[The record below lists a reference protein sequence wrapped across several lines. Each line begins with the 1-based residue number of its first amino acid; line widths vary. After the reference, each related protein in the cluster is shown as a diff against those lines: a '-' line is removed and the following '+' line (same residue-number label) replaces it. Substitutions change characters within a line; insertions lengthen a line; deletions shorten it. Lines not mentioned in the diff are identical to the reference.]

1 VSYCRWSSM
10 DFKCDLYVYESSDGV
25 VINVASNRVV
35 EDLPPIDFSSPEKM
49 VESYI
54 QQMKSMDFVTHK
66 AIGGPCDGDSWYG
79 LTHKRAAEIVE
90 MLGEAGYIFP
100 ETLIE
105 DLLEDAEE
113 EDDE

>member
-1 VSYCRWSSM
+1 MSYCRWSSI

-35 EDLPPIDFSSPEKM
+35 EDLPPIDFSSTAKM
-49 VESYI
+49 VESYNK
-54 QQMKSMDFVTHK
+54 QMKSMDVVTHK
-66 AIGGPCDGDSWYG
+66 AIGGPCDGGSWYG

-113 EDDE
+113 VEVE

>member
-1 VSYCRWSSM
+1 M

-35 EDLPPIDFSSPEKM
+35 EDLPPVDYSSTAKM
-49 VESYI
+49 IESYNN
-54 QQMKSMDFVTHK
+54 QMGSMDSITRQP
-66 AIGGPCDGDSWYG
+66 IGGPCDGASWYG
-79 LTHKRAAEIVE
+79 LTHKSAAEIVQ

-113 EDDE
+113 DEE